1 MKYWE
6 EKEGSMNKKIWEGRI
21 NKTTD
26 SRVEDFTCSI
36 GIDRSLYVHDI
47 TGTAAYV
54 MSLEKAGILD
64 IEELNK
70 IIAGLAEVRK
80 GLEDGSIEAGG
91 YEDIH
96 SLVENELYRLIGEP
110 ALKIHTGRSRNDQ
123 IVLDEKLF
131 CKDIIVVL
139 LGKIFQLL
147 AKLAEA
153 ADKEIDTA
161 FPAYTHLQKAQPVSL
176 AHYLLSFFEKFS
188 RDFCRLK
195 YDFESCDEM
204 PLGAAACAGSGYSID
219 RDLLA
224 GLLKFKKTA
233 ANSMDI
239 AGSRDFIIDLVY
251 TCSMIMLHLSRFCE
265 DLIIYNSDEFSYI
278 DIEESY
284 CTGSSI
290 MPQKKNPDILELI
303 RGKSS
308 IVTGNLVQLMIL
320 LKALPSTYNRDL
332 QEDKKILFD
341 AVGETAGSISMF
353 TAILG
358 KISFNRKRIRKK
370 LESGFPEATDM
381 ADYLVKRG
389 ESFRNSHNITGKII
403 RQCIEK
409 GENTG
414 DLSLEEL
421 KKFSPLFSDD
431 IFDKLRIESCI
442 EARDVDCGTSKKHIA
457 ARLKK
462 IKDLLKSYDK
472 DIKAFQS
479 RTSDLESIMQAL
491 QDDDWRNRD
500 QKDGMEKD
508 I

>member
-6 EKEGSMNKKIWEGRI
+6 EKEGSMNKIWEGRI
-21 NKTTD
+21 DKATD
-26 SRVEDFTCSI
+26 SRVEDFTHSI
-36 GIDRSLYVHDI
+36 GIDRSLYLHDI

-54 MSLEKAGILD
+54 IGLEKMGILD
-64 IEELNK
+64 MEELKK
-70 IIAGLAEVRK
+70 IITGLVQVK
-80 GLEDGSIEAGG
+80 QGLENENIAARD

-123 IVLDEKLF
+123 VVLDEKLF

-139 LGKIFQLL
+139 LEKVFQLL
-147 AKLAEA
+147 ERLAAGAEE
-153 ADKEIDTA
+153 EIDTV

-188 RDFCRLK
+188 RDFCGLK

-219 RDLLA
+219 RELLA

-233 ANSMDI
+233 DNSMDI
-239 AGSRDFIIDLVY
+239 VGSRDFIIDLVY

-308 IVTGNLVQLMIL
+308 IVIGNLVQLMIL

-353 TAILG
+353 AGILG
-358 KISFNRKRIRKK
+358 KISFNKENIRKK

-381 ADYLVKRG
+381 ADYLVKKG
-389 ESFRNSHNITGKII
+389 ESFRNSHNITGKIV
-403 RQCIEK
+403 RHCIENSK
-409 GENTG
+409 NIG
-414 DLSLEEL
+414 DLSLQEL
-421 KKFSPLFSDD
+421 KKYSPLFSDD
-431 IFDKLRIESCI
+431 IYNKLRIEACI

-457 ARLKK
+457 ARLEK
-462 IKDLLKSYDK
+462 IKDLLNSYEK
-472 DIKAFQS
+472 DIGSFRS
-479 RTSDLESIMQAL
+479 RTAHLDSIIETL
-491 QDDDWRNRD
+491 QYDNKKNRG